1 MAVNLPDTH
10 SDAGAGQ
17 PPAVGGGHNGHGGS
31 SDGGGGGRAEARRA
45 RTRKAPRPSKPQ
57 KDAGDRRAGRRHRPW
72 WIEIPAMAAVGLV
85 FALLIKTC
93 LFQVFTIPSGSM
105 ENTLRIGDRVGVNK
119 LAPLTGWEPEA
130 GQPVVFK
137 DPGDWLPPQ
146 PTGGNPVSNALGSVL
161 GFVGLIPPK
170 DDNYL
175 VKRVIATGGQ
185 TVQCSGTTLT
195 VNGAKVDEPYLHP
208 GDDSCAGMNFG
219 PVTVPQGYVWVE
231 GDHRSDSADSR
242 YHQRGPGGG
251 AVPVDNVVG
260 PVSAVVWPLSH
271 LDWFGWVGR

>member
-1 MAVNLPDTH
+1 MAVNLPETH
-10 SDAGAGQ
+10 GDAGSAQAPAAG
-17 PPAVGGGHNGHGGS
+17 PGRGA
-31 SDGGGGGRAEARRA
+31 DGAPGGRAEARRA
-45 RTRKAPRPSKPQ
+45 RSRKASRGGKGPRSPK
-57 KDAGDRRAGRRHRPW
+57 ARRSGRRPRPW
-72 WIEIPAMAAVGLV
+72 WIEIPVMAAVGLLV
-85 FALLIKTC
+85 ALLIKTC
-93 LFQVFTIPSGSM
+93 LFQVFMIPSGSM

-119 LAPLTGWEPEA
+119 LAPLTGWEPEP

-146 PTGGNPVSNALGSVL
+146 PTDGNPVTRAVGSVL
-161 GFVGLIPPK
+161 GFVGLVPPK

-195 VNGAKVDEPYLHP
+195 VDGAKVDEPYLHP
-208 GDDSCAGMNFG
+208 GDDSCAGLDFG

>member
-1 MAVNLPDTH
+1 
-10 SDAGAGQ
+10 
-17 PPAVGGGHNGHGGS
+17 
-31 SDGGGGGRAEARRA
+31 
-45 RTRKAPRPSKPQ
+45 
-57 KDAGDRRAGRRHRPW
+57 
-72 WIEIPAMAAVGLV
+72 MAAVGLV
-85 FALLIKTC
+85 AALLIKTC

-119 LAPLTGWEPEA
+119 LAPLTGWEPEP

-146 PTGGNPVSNALGSVL
+146 PTDGNPITRALSSALG
-161 GFVGLIPPK
+161 FIGLVPPK

-185 TVQCSGTTLT
+185 TVQCAGTTLT

-208 GDDSCAGMNFG
+208 GDDSCAGLDFG
-219 PVTVPQGYVWVE
+219 PVTVPTGYVWVE

-260 PVSAVVWPLSH
+260 PVSGVVWPLNH

>member
-10 SDAGAGQ
+10 GGEAGAG
-17 PPAVGGGHNGHGGS
+17 PAAPV
-31 SDGGGGGRAEARRA
+31 GGRAEARRA
-45 RTRKAPRPSKPQ
+45 R
-57 KDAGDRRAGRRHRPW
+57 RAAEGRRSGSPKKARKSGPRKSGRRPRPW

-85 FALLIKTC
+85 VALLIKTC

-105 ENTLRIGDRVGVNK
+105 ENTLRIGDRVAVNK
-119 LAPLTGWEPEA
+119 LAPLTGWEPER

-137 DPGDWLPPQ
+137 DPGEWLPPQ
-146 PTGGNPVSNALGSVL
+146 PTGGNPVTNALGSVL
-161 GFVGLIPPK
+161 SFVGLVPPK

-195 VNGAKVDEPYLHP
+195 VDGAAVDEPYLHP
-208 GDDSCAGMNFG
+208 GNDSCAGMDFG

-242 YHQRGPGGG
+242 YHQHGPGGG
-251 AVPVDNVVG
+251 AVPVENVVG
-260 PVSAVVWPLSH
+260 PVSAVVWPLGH

>member
-10 SDAGAGQ
+10 GGDAGAGAAA
-17 PPAVGGGHNGHGGS
+17 PGAPV
-31 SDGGGGGRAEARRA
+31 GGRAEARRA
-45 RTRKAPRPSKPQ
+45 RRAAEGRRSRPSKNGSP
-57 KDAGDRRAGRRHRPW
+57 KNGRPGRRPRPW

-85 FALLIKTC
+85 VALLIKTC

-119 LAPLTGWEPEA
+119 LAPLTGWKPEP

-137 DPGDWLPPQ
+137 DPGGWLPPQ
-146 PTGGNPVSNALGSVL
+146 ATDGNPLTDALGSAL
-161 GFVGLIPPK
+161 SFVGLVPPK

-185 TVQCSGTTLT
+185 TVQCAGTTLT
-195 VNGAKVDEPYLHP
+195 VDGAKVDEPYLHP
-208 GDDSCAGMNFG
+208 GDDSCAGLDFG
-219 PVTVPQGYVWVE
+219 PVTVPQGHVWVE

-260 PVSAVVWPLSH
+260 PVSAVVWPLGH